1 MSRIRAHVQEPVGVR
16 VVADRCYLFVSGMEE
31 YIFYLYNVNV
41 FEKAM
46 SSEHGTG
53 TTQTCLVI

>member
-1 MSRIRAHVQEPVGVR
+1 MQEPVGVR